1 MDFRTSE
8 T

>member
-1 MDFRTSE
+1 MDFRTD